1 MNEADRAAIDGVHVT
16 PLARIADTRGA
27 VLRML
32 RRDDPHFSR
41 FGEIYFSVV
50 NPGAVKAWR
59 THSRTTANFAV
70 PVGTIRLV
78 LFDDRA
84 TSPTRGLL
92 MERVIGEAD
101 YSLVTIP
108 PGVWTGF
115 RGESAA
121 AALVANC
128 LTDPHDPDE
137 VGRLE
142 SDAAEVPYQWP
153 TR

>member
-1 MNEADRAAIDGVHVT
+1 MNAPLRTAIDGVRVT
-16 PLARIADTRGA
+16 PLARIADERGA

-32 RRDDPHFSR
+32 RCDDPHFSR
-41 FGEIYFSVV
+41 FGEIYFSLVH
-50 NPGAVKAWR
+50 PGAVKAWR

-70 PVGTIRLV
+70 PVGTVRLV

-84 TSPTRGLL
+84 ASDTRGHL
-92 MERVIGEAD
+92 MERLIGDAD
-101 YSLVTIP
+101 YCLVTIP

-115 RGESAA
+115 RGESAV

-128 LTDPHDPDE
+128 LTDAHDPAE

-142 SDAAEVPYQWP
+142 SDAAAIPYQWP